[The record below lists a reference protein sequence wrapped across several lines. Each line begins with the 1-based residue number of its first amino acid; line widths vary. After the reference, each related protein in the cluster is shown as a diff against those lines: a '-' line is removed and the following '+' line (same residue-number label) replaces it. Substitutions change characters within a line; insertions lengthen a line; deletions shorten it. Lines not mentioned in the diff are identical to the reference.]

1 MVSKILTN
9 ANPGLD
15 CVQRIT
21 CGRHMIECAF
31 SEPSVIHTRRLEW
44 TMVDSGEAF
53 SGRITHHSETGRPGL
68 TSPSGGNVATGP
80 CRRNRDLPEG
90 RLRPTADS
98 MFMTGRV
105 DGQARRSARG
115 ARVRQ
120 PRCSSVEESP
130 QFAWHPVATLG
141 LCQPFHQARL
151 SASCGRPA
159 APS

>member
-53 SGRITHHSETGRPGL
+53 SERITRDSDNAREQGCPGL
-68 TSPSGGNVATGP
+68 
-80 CRRNRDLPEG
+80 LPINA
-90 RLRPTADS
+90 L
-98 MFMTGRV
+98 
-105 DGQARRSARG
+105 
-115 ARVRQ
+115 
-120 PRCSSVEESP
+120 
-130 QFAWHPVATLG
+130 
-141 LCQPFHQARL
+141 
-151 SASCGRPA
+151 A
-159 APS
+159 AGHVQTR